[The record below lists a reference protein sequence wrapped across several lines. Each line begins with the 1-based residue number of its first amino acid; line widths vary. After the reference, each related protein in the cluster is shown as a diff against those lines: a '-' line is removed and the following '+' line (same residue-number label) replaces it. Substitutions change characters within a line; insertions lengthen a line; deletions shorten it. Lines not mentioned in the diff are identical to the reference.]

1 MHWISSPRVTLIV
14 EFDIALASCS
24 VVGNGIDE
32 QPARAV
38 KDTRVTIL
46 IVISPVRKTRRVMA
60 NRPAANGCR
69 GTARHRWNNS
79 TITKLSRWF
88 FAPEIGFLGNIL
100 RKLAIEKLVQFG
112 ALCCECP
119 CGQCQRNPLMEK
131 FMVGDKLLF
140 DEDIKEIFEAFRRH
154 MIHKSQKDLVTL
166 TVYELIR
173 IYDLPKDRLP
183 RLWGRV
189 ASITGL
195 PR

>member
-1 MHWISSPRVTLIV
+1 
-14 EFDIALASCS
+14 
-24 VVGNGIDE
+24 
-32 QPARAV
+32 
-38 KDTRVTIL
+38 
-46 IVISPVRKTRRVMA
+46 
-60 NRPAANGCR
+60 
-69 GTARHRWNNS
+69 
-79 TITKLSRWF
+79 
-88 FAPEIGFLGNIL
+88 
-100 RKLAIEKLVQFG
+100 
-112 ALCCECP
+112 
-119 CGQCQRNPLMEK
+119 MEK